1 MLPADIL
8 GKLSEAQLETV
19 IYAGEA
25 HTGFLAGAWTVDD
38 TLDSLSAASE
48 DAERAA
54 RYRLV
59 IEEGPS
65 GSFIYKTMD
74 RLTGEVIK
82 QLPREQVVDLM
93 QTGDYSSGSV
103 INTTA

>member
-1 MLPADIL
+1 MQHNAKIAAVTASAILPA
-8 GKLSEAQLETV
+8 AA
-19 IYAGEA
+19 AGS
-25 HTGFLAGAWTVDD
+25 TAGGDFDD
-38 TLDSLSAASE
+38 SRASQ

-74 RLTGEVIK
+74 RVTGEVVK

-93 QTGDYSSGSV
+93 QTREYSTGSV

>member
-1 MLPADIL
+1 MQNNAKIDSVTASAILPA
-8 GKLSEAQLETV
+8 AA
-19 IYAGEA
+19 AGS
-25 HTGFLAGAWTVDD
+25 TAGGDFH
-38 TLDSLSAASE
+38 DSRASQ

-59 IEEGPS
+59 IEEGPT

-74 RLTGEVIK
+74 RVTGEVVK
-82 QLPREQVVDLM
+82 QLPREQIVDLM
-93 QTGDYSSGSV
+93 QTAEYSSGSV

>member
-1 MLPADIL
+1 MQNNARIVPIGAAAVQPA
-8 GKLSEAQLETV
+8 
-19 IYAGEA
+19 
-25 HTGFLAGAWTVDD
+25 
-38 TLDSLSAASE
+38 AASTAGGDFHDSRFAQE
-48 DAERAA
+48 AERAA

-74 RLTGEVIK
+74 RVTGEVVK
-82 QLPREQVVDLM
+82 QLPREQVVGLM
-93 QTGDYSSGSV
+93 QTAEYSSGSV

>member
-1 MLPADIL
+1 MQTNAKIDAVTASAILPA
-8 GKLSEAQLETV
+8 AA
-19 IYAGEA
+19 AGS
-25 HTGFLAGAWTVDD
+25 TAGGEFA
-38 TLDSLSAASE
+38 DSRASQ

-74 RLTGEVIK
+74 RVTGEVVK

-93 QTGDYSSGSV
+93 QTGEYSSGSV

>member
-1 MLPADIL
+1 MQPNAKIAAVTASAIQPAAAAD
-8 GKLSEAQLETV
+8 SS
-19 IYAGEA
+19 AGGDF
-25 HTGFLAGAWTVDD
+25 H
-38 TLDSLSAASE
+38 DSRASE

-74 RLTGEVIK
+74 RLTGEVVK

-93 QTGDYSSGSV
+93 QAAAYSSGSV

>member
-1 MLPADIL
+1 MQTNAKIAAVTASAILPA
-8 GKLSEAQLETV
+8 AA
-19 IYAGEA
+19 AGS
-25 HTGFLAGAWTVDD
+25 TAGGDFH
-38 TLDSLSAASE
+38 DSRASQ

-74 RLTGEVIK
+74 RVTGEVVK

-93 QTGDYSSGSV
+93 QTGEYSSGSV

>member
-1 MLPADIL
+1 MQNNARIVAVTASAILPA
-8 GKLSEAQLETV
+8 A
-19 IYAGEA
+19 
-25 HTGFLAGAWTVDD
+25 
-38 TLDSLSAASE
+38 AASSTTGGDFHDSRASE
-48 DAERAA
+48 EAERNA

-74 RLTGEVIK
+74 RVTGEVVK

-93 QTGDYSSGSV
+93 EAAEYSSGSV